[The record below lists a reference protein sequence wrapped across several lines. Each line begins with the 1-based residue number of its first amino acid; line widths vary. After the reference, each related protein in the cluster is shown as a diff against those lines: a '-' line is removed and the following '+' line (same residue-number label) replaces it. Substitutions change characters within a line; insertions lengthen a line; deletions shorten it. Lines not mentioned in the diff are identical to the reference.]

1 MVKTNLDPSACRTN
15 MGQSEM
21 VYVLFYREVLKI
33 LLRQPVLS
41 VSDNLLSL
49 EEILKEGSP
58 GSAKDRRQRLG
69 SKENLTDQQSRAKV
83 IIQII

>member
-1 MVKTNLDPSACRTN
+1 
-15 MGQSEM
+15 MGQPEK

-49 EEILKEGSP
+49 EEILKEGS